1 MKFQH
6 WKWSTW
12 SCINQLWLCY
22 KLIDS
27 KWTVSGTDCAFQ
39 EIRHSFKFVKRLTPT
54 LLNNQLYC
62 QSLFDRTRCSAVSV
76 STFCAPH
83 CFCFSFHNTWKVV
96 QYSLVASHLWKSP
109 LKKLCEN
116 VRDMKDFS
124 RMGYTT
130 TFGLLIN
137 PTHLFNQ
144 HLMVSISIYR
154 WAVTSSEVKFINDE
168 VKFYMRFPSLR
179 TTLSVEV
186 LHGDSRSYT
195 QPPSAACWSSPS
207 SDSPSFGLVK
217 TMRSWSLLVWPCQNS
232 IR

>member
-1 MKFQH
+1 ME
-6 WKWSTW
+6 
-12 SCINQLWLCY
+12 SCTVQSGCITSLKIPTEKTVWECPWHEGLFTDGLHNDVWLVDKSY
-22 KLIDS
+22 
-27 KWTVSGTDCAFQ
+27 TQ
-39 EIRHSFKFVKRLTPT
+39 E
-54 LLNNQLYC
+54 
-62 QSLFDRTRCSAVSV
+62 
-76 STFCAPH
+76 
-83 CFCFSFHNTWKVV
+83 
-96 QYSLVASHLWKSP
+96 
-109 LKKLCEN
+109 
-116 VRDMKDFS
+116 
-124 RMGYTT
+124 
-130 TFGLLIN
+130 
-137 PTHLFNQ
+137 HLFNQ

-195 QPPSAACWSSPS
+195 QPPSAACWSSPG